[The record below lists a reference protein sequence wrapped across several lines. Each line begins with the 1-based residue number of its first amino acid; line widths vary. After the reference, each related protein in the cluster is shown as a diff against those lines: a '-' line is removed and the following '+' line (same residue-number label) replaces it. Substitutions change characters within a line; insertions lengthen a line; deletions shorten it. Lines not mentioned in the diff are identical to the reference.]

1 MRYFLKVGSI
11 ALVGVFI
18 IVIVFFIFQKM
29 FFLGSGGMNNKMGT
43 AYPDTMSFSEPMM
56 DNGFGGMQRT
66 EDFSEES
73 FSETSPLAPVEMQ
86 DQKIIKEGSLSIRV
100 GDADT
105 TVSEIRG
112 VVEYHG
118 GIIFSVN
125 LYENAQGVKSGTVV
139 IKVPVEKFE
148 AAIIGVKEKASL
160 VLQETS
166 SGRDVGEEYVDIQA
180 RLANKQ
186 AEEKAF
192 IEILSNADDT
202 EDIIKITKELSRVRG
217 EIEQMQARLRFLD
230 SRTDMSTITIQ
241 LSEDQ
246 NVTFVDTWRPAQEVK
261 EALNKLF
268 TSLKGFISM
277 SIVFVI
283 WFLPMALMWGI
294 ILGIFF
300 FVGRSVY
307 RRIQK

>member
-118 GIIFSVN
+118 GTIFSVN

-180 RLANKQ
+180 RLTNKQ

-300 FVGRSVY
+300 FVGRGIY